1 MPRGGNDLCS
11 IAQGGRHAASRF
23 LRAAGSVM
31 VPATT
36 RAGQPHAGTH
46 CARLESAGEEEDQ
59 HDHENDTQPAARA
72 VSPASAMR
80 PRRQRSDQ
88 HQHRENNQNRD
99 HGNLLVEQFPTPRYP
114 IAVARPVHK
123 RTDARID
130 RNYDDLT
137 VAKGNIMLSTVVAA
151 LVVLWLLGITTS
163 YTLGG
168 FIHILLVIAII
179 VVLLRVVQ
187 GRSPL
192 GG

>member
-1 MPRGGNDLCS
+1 MRSS
-11 IAQGGRHAASRF
+11 ICPGKADAF
-23 LRAAGSVM
+23 PVM
-31 VPATT
+31 DIAL
-36 RAGQPHAGTH
+36 
-46 CARLESAGEEEDQ
+46 LESAGEEEDQ
-59 HDHENDTQPAARA
+59 HDHKDDTQPAARA

-88 HQHRENNQNRD
+88 HQYRENNQNRD
-99 HGNLLVEQFPTPRYP
+99 HGNLLVSNFPTPRYP

-137 VAKGNIMLSTVVAA
+137 VAKGNIMLSTLVAV
-151 LVVLWLLGITTS
+151 LVVLWLLGIATS

-168 FIHILLVIAII
+168 LIHVLLLIAIVV
-179 VVLLRVVQ
+179 VVLRAIQ
-187 GRSPL
+187 GRIPL